1 MALLPILRY
10 PDPRLHTVAK
20 PVLAVDARVRKVV
33 DLKAPGSG
41 ENDKNLWANLEHLRA
56 SDEIKIV
63 LADRADYEWARS
75 AISEHKLG
83 DRCPVLLSPVQGTLP
98 PATLAD
104 WILADPLPAGRF
116 PIRFQLQLHKM
127 LWGNMRAK

>member
-1 MALLPILRY
+1 M
-10 PDPRLHTVAK
+10 
-20 PVLAVDARVRKVV
+20 

-41 ENDKNLWANLEHLRA
+41 ENDKNLWSNLEHLRA

-75 AISEHKLG
+75 TIADHQLG

-98 PATLAD
+98 PAALAD
-104 WILADPLPAGRF
+104 WILADPLPGGRF
-116 PIRFQLQLHKM
+116 PMRFQLQLHKV